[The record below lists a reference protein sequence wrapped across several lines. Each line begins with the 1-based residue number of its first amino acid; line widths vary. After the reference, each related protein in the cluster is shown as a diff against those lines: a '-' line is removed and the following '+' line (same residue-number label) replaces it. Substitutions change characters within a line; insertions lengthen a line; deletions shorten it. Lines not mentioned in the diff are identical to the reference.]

1 MKGNMDAN
9 MHGTV
14 LIVDDE
20 ENLGLFLQRLIIAE
34 GFDAHVAT
42 SAETARA
49 SAGKLYPDIFLLDIR
64 LPDANGVE
72 LMQELREEY
81 PSAQFIMMTAHG
93 SIRTAVQ
100 STRFGAFEYF
110 TKPIEPDELT
120 VSLKNAMKTRRLA
133 EEVEHLRRKTR
144 IHSGMIDVSFQ
155 RFPSPAMRKVVDKV
169 SRAAESDV
177 SILLTGES
185 GTGKN
190 FLARW
195 IHSISPRAAGP
206 FFDIN
211 CASITPSLVESELF
225 GHEPGAFTG
234 SRGRKR
240 GLLELA
246 GGGTLLLDE
255 IGDMAVELQA
265 RLLTFMDTQT
275 LRRVGG
281 ETNIKVDARIISAT
295 NQDLENLVEEGRFRR
310 DLFYRLN
317 VLAVRMPPLRER
329 KEDIPIL
336 ASETLARLTHNMDW
350 KQAPALSPEAERQLM
365 DYDWPGNVRELRNVL
380 ERTMFESGDKSVI
393 THINLMKTAH
403 LALRLESI
411 SADAPTGELA
421 LGFPA
426 ENFVMKDALNELT
439 KKLVVK
445 AIELT
450 KTKKEAS
457 ELLGITRHSLAH
469 YIKTYNLDA

>member
-1 MKGNMDAN
+1 

-20 ENLGLFLQRLIIAE
+20 ENLGLFLQRLIAGE
-34 GFDAHVAT
+34 GFDAHVAV
-42 SAETARA
+42 SAQAARVKA
-49 SAGKLYPDIFLLDIR
+49 EQIYPDIFILDLR
-64 LPDANGVE
+64 LPDADGVE
-72 LMQELREEY
+72 LMQELLGLY

-93 SIRTAVQ
+93 SIRTAVE
-100 STRFGAFEYF
+100 STRLGAFEYF
-110 TKPIEPDELT
+110 TKPVEPDELT
-120 VSLKNAMKTRRLA
+120 VSLTNAMKTRRLA
-133 EEVEHLRRKTR
+133 EEVKLLRNKDRL
-144 IHSGMIDVSFQ
+144 HPGAGDVNLR
-155 RFPSPAMRKVVDKV
+155 RFPSPVMRKIVDDAE
-169 SRAAESDV
+169 RAANGDV

-190 FLARW
+190 YLARW
-195 IHSISPRAAGP
+195 VHSLSPRSEGP

-211 CASITPSLVESELF
+211 CASITPSLIESELF

-281 ETNIKVDARIISAT
+281 ETSIKVDARIISAT
-295 NQDLENLVEEGRFRR
+295 NQDLETLVEQGDFRR

-317 VLAVRMPPLRER
+317 VLAIRIPPLRER

-336 ASETLARLTHNMDW
+336 ASETLARLAQNMDR
-350 KQAPALSPEAERQLM
+350 KTTPSLAPEAIQQLV
-365 DYDWPGNVRELRNVL
+365 DYDWPGNVRELRNIL
-380 ERTMFESGDKSVI
+380 ERAMFESGNRTLISHLNIEKQSSFSLKSANASSPAPLSQSMSI
-393 THINLMKTAH
+393 EFPSQNFALKAEIN
-403 LALRLESI
+403 
-411 SADAPTGELA
+411 D
-421 LGFPA
+421 
-426 ENFVMKDALNELT
+426 LT
-439 KKLVVK
+439 KKLVENALK
-445 AIELT
+445 QS
-450 KTKKEAS
+450 KTKKEAAR
-457 ELLGITRHSLAH
+457 LLGITRHSLAH
-469 YIKTYNLDA
+469 YIKTFNLDA